1 MTYRKYL
8 FIIIGA
14 AMVGW
19 LSWILVITHLDPCR
33 GPGQFTICHSASEIS
48 LLLFFLSAFF
58 ALTATITL
66 LGFGIRLW
74 LHHYE
79 IYLDHFN
86 ISLRQ
91 GVLLTFCALGA
102 MGLLLLNSLT
112 WWSGL
117 LLIAI
122 VILIELYFTRS
133 S

>member
-1 MTYRKYL
+1 MTYHKYF
-8 FIIIGA
+8 FIIAVTAVIS
-14 AMVGW
+14 W
-19 LSWILVITHLDPCR
+19 LSWILVITQLDPCR
-33 GPGQFTICHSASEIS
+33 GPGQFTICHSASGIA

-79 IYLDHFN
+79 IYLDHLN

-91 GVLLTFCALGA
+91 GILLALCALGA

-117 LLIAI
+117 LLVAI
-122 VILIELYFTRS
+122 VTLLELYFTRAS
-133 S
+133 